1 MRVLRNQTAPL
12 LEDSIMLC
20 AKKKG
25 PGGESGPF
33 GWFRKKLKLEGQL
46 QAELDRTGT
55 ARSELRIGAEY
66 VRCRALSPETCAT

>member
-20 AKKKG
+20 AKEKG
-25 PGGESGPF
+25 PEVSPAPSV
-33 GWFRKKLKLEGQL
+33 WSRKKLKLEGQL
-46 QAELDRTGT
+46 QAELDRTRT

-66 VRCRALSPETCAT
+66 VRCRALSPETGPA